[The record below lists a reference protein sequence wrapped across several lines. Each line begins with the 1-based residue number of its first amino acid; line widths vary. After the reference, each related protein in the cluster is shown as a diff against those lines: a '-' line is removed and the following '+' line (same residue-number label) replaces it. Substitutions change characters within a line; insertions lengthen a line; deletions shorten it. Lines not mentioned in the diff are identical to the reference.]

1 MDLSIYLQPID
12 LTKVNHED
20 IPHDN
25 RMGDVISV
33 HTDENGFPDLE
44 DAKLAII
51 GVNESR
57 NAFNNK
63 DCDKAA
69 DHVREYLYAL
79 YSPSKKLKIVDL
91 GNIASGATIDDTYY
105 ALNTIVSQLLQL
117 EIVPI
122 IIGGSQDLTY
132 ANYLAYE
139 NMGQIINISAID
151 SHFDL
156 GNAEENFNSRSYLS
170 KIILHQ
176 PNYLFNFTNI
186 GYQTYFVNQDAI
198 TLMKNLFFDVY
209 RLGEVRNNMT
219 LVEPLVRNAD
229 LVSFDISSIRQSDAP
244 ANGNA
249 SPNGFNGE
257 EACQIARYAGLSDK
271 LSSIGFYELNPKF
284 DNNGQTAHLV
294 AQMIWY
300 FIEGY
305 TQRKG
310 DFPHKQKENYLK
322 YIVAIEGDQDHEIV
336 FYKSK
341 NSGRWWM
348 QVPLDN
354 VASQS
359 KYERHFMVPCSI
371 SDYQLAA
378 KGDIPDRWWQVYQKL
393 M

>member
-1 MDLSIYLQPID
+1 MDLSIYLQPIE
-12 LTKVNHED
+12 LIRFNKVGESHER
-20 IPHDN
+20 
-25 RMGDVISV
+25 RMGDVISSY
-33 HTDENGFPDLE
+33 TNESGFPDLK
-44 DAKLAII
+44 DVKLAII

-57 NAFNNK
+57 NSINNE
-63 DCDKAA
+63 DCDKAPNS
-69 DHVREYLYAL
+69 VREYLYAL
-79 YSPSKKLKIVDL
+79 YSTSSKLRIVDL
-91 GNIASGATIDDTYY
+91 GNIAPGATSDDTYF

-117 EIVPI
+117 DIIPI

-139 NMGQIINISAID
+139 NMGQIINITAID

-198 TLMKNLFFDVY
+198 SLMKNLFFDVY
-209 RLGEVRNNMT
+209 RLGEVRSDMM

-271 LSSIGFYELNPKF
+271 LSSIGFYELNPKL
-284 DNNGQTAHLV
+284 DHNGQTAHLV

-310 DFPHKQKENYLK
+310 DFPHKQKDKYLK
-322 YIVAIEGDQDHEIV
+322 YIVSIEDDQDHEII

-341 NSGRWWM
+341 KSDRWWM

-354 VASQS
+354 SVAQS

>member
-1 MDLSIYLQPID
+1 MDLSIYLQPVELISFN
-12 LTKVNHED
+12 KFGESHER
-20 IPHDN
+20 
-25 RMGDVISV
+25 RMGDVISSY
-33 HTDENGFPDLE
+33 TNESGFPDLK

-57 NAFNNK
+57 NSINNA
-63 DCDKAA
+63 DCDKAPNS
-69 DHVREYLYAL
+69 VREYLYAL
-79 YSPSKKLKIVDL
+79 YSTSSKLRIVDL
-91 GNIASGATIDDTYY
+91 GNIAPGATSDDTYF

-117 EIVPI
+117 DIIPI

-139 NMGQIINISAID
+139 NMGQIINITAID

-176 PNYLFNFTNI
+176 PNYLFNYTNI

-198 TLMKNLFFDVY
+198 SLMKNLFFDVY
-209 RLGEVRNNMT
+209 RLGEVRSDMM

-271 LSSIGFYELNPKF
+271 LSSIGFYELNPQL

-310 DFPHKQKENYLK
+310 DFPHKQKHKYLK
-322 YIVAIEGDQDHEIV
+322 YIVSIEDDQEHEII

-341 NSGRWWM
+341 KSDRWWM

-354 VASQS
+354 AVAQS